1 MDYILLFFTG
11 LIAMMLGT
19 LAGGGGLISMPAMLL
34 MGIPIHSVI
43 GANKI
48 STTFSSLTTFLTVL
62 LKKQITLRESWW
74 ILPISL
80 TAGTLGGLTAT
91 HIAEDTLYKLAIV
104 LLIGAF
110 FTSFLSKADF
120 AGEATLQPS
129 KTGVAGLI
137 GIGLYDG
144 LFGPGQGTLLLY
156 LFNQLRISY
165 MRSIGFVRL
174 ASFSSGLGAAISFIA
189 MGKIIWPF
197 AIALVLGSLS
207 GAQIGVRIAEKL
219 NPKFVKILLRV
230 VIVGLIVQLIVKAI
244 LK

>member
-1 MDYILLFFTG
+1 MEYILLFFIAM
-11 LIAMMLGT
+11 IAMMLGT
-19 LAGGGGLISMPAMLL
+19 LAGGGGLITMPAMLL

-43 GANKI
+43 GASKI
-48 STTFSSLTTFLTVL
+48 STTFSSFTTFLTVL

-74 ILPISL
+74 ILPVSL
-80 TAGTLGGLTAT
+80 TAGTLGGVTAT
-91 HIAEDTLYKLAIV
+91 HIPEATLYKLAIV

-120 AGEATLQPS
+120 AGQAKLQPS
-129 KTGVAGLI
+129 RSGVAGLL

-156 LFNQLRISY
+156 LFNNLRISY

-174 ASFSSGLGAAISFIA
+174 ASFSSGLGAAISYIA
-189 MGKIIWPF
+189 MGKIIWP
-197 AIALVLGSLS
+197 IAFVLVLGSLS

-219 NPKFVKILLRV
+219 NPKHVRILLRV
-230 VIVGLIVQLIVKAI
+230 VIIGLIAQLTINAI

>member
-1 MDYILLFFTG
+1 MEYILLFFIA

-19 LAGGGGLISMPAMLL
+19 LAGGGGLITMPAMLL

-43 GANKI
+43 GASKI
-48 STTFSSLTTFLTVL
+48 STTFSSFTTFLTVL
-62 LKKQITLRESWW
+62 LKKEITLRESWW
-74 ILPISL
+74 ILPVSL
-80 TAGTLGGLTAT
+80 TAGTLGGITAT
-91 HIAEDTLYKLAIV
+91 HIPESALYKLAIV

-120 AGEATLQPS
+120 AGQATLQPS
-129 KTGVAGLI
+129 KTGVAGLV

-174 ASFSSGLGAAISFIA
+174 ASFSSELGAAVSYIA
-189 MGKIIWPF
+189 MGKIIWP
-197 AIALVLGSLS
+197 IAFVLVLGSLS

-219 NPKFVKILLRV
+219 NPQHVRILLRL